1 MKTTRNSISSSRSSS
16 HRLPVFGDESSFGN
30 ETHIAISA
38 PVRGVTETE
47 LKSRLLRDKL
57 TAGSD
62 GVVAVP
68 LRRAANEAA
77 ALAWLTHFPLLVFP
91 VLFEEKAIELHLQLD
106 KQARVRSRSQGLVF
120 S

>member
-1 MKTTRNSISSSRSSS
+1 
-16 HRLPVFGDESSFGN
+16 VFGDESSFGN

-47 LKSRLLRDKL
+47 LESLKSRLLRDKL